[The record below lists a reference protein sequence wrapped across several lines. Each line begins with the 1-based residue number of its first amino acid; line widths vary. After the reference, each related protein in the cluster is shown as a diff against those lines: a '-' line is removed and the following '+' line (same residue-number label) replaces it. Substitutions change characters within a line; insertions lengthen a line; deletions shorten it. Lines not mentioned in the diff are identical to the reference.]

1 MVLIHAMRTFV
12 TIVDAGS
19 FTAAAERL
27 NTSSAAISRQV
38 AALEEHFA
46 VRLLHRTTRRLS
58 LSELG
63 QVFYERAQRILGD
76 VAETEAVVGQHTAQ
90 PTGVLRISAP
100 LSFGISELA
109 GVLPG
114 FRERYPNL
122 RLDIDLTDRI
132 VDLAHEGIDV
142 ALRIVRP
149 LNQGLIAR
157 KIAPIE
163 MLICAAPC
171 YLERRGTPQAPAD
184 LEHHEG
190 LSYSY
195 LSCGDNWSFR
205 AASGTEI
212 TVRVRPWV
220 HATNGDLLR
229 ELATAGCG
237 IIIQPDFI
245 VARDIAAGRLTR
257 LLHDWSMDDFHL
269 YAVYLSRKFL
279 SPKVRLF
286 IDYLAETI
294 GKVRGQ

>member
-1 MVLIHAMRTFV
+1 MDLIYAMRTFV
-12 TIVDAGS
+12 AVIDGGS

-27 NTSSAAISRQV
+27 DTSGAAVSRQV
-38 AALEEHFA
+38 AALEDHLGA
-46 VRLLHRTTRRLS
+46 RLLHRTTRRLS
-58 LSELG
+58 VSEPG
-63 QVFYERAQRILGD
+63 QVLYERALQILGD
-76 VAETEAVVGQHTAQ
+76 VADTEAMVGQHSAM
-90 PTGVLRISAP
+90 PSGVLRISAP
-100 LSFGISELA
+100 LSFGIGELA

-132 VDLAHEGIDV
+132 VDLAHEGMDV

-149 LNQGLIAR
+149 LNQSLIAR
-157 KIAPIE
+157 RIAAIE
-163 MLICAAPC
+163 MMVCAAPS
-171 YLERRGTPQAPAD
+171 YLERRGMPQAPAD
-184 LEHHEG
+184 LEHHEV

-195 LSCGDNWSFR
+195 LSCGDNWTFR
-205 AASGTEI
+205 DAGGAEV

-229 ELATAGCG
+229 ELAIAGCG

-245 VARDIAAGRLTR
+245 VARDIAAGRLTP
-257 LLHDWSMDDFHL
+257 LLQGWRMDDFHL

-294 GKVRGQ
+294 GKARGQ